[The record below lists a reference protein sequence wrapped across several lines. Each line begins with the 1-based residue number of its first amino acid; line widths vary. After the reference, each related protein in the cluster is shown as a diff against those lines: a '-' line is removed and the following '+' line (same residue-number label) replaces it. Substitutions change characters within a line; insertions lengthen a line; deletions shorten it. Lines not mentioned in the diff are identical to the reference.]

1 MGQHLSVSDDWEG
14 GQTTEHPGMMGSKE
28 GVDEACPRLL

>member
-1 MGQHLSVSDDWEG
+1 MTGKG